1 MKNKIFLGAIL
12 SSFCA
17 LAFYMTSINHMKT
30 QTLEIYGNSTAKVA
44 QKSKMK
50 EGTKQ
55 TRITSGES
63 EIGEAAISRNSNK
76 NLEKAIVKASSNVQG
91 SYQVSVKD
99 LNNPKIFADL
109 TNTSQ
114 DNLNAGNVL
123 KLFVLLAYYKAV
135 QDKSLNSATPYKV
148 KSSDLNNGDK
158 VLKAD
163 MSYSYTYLLDLMMR
177 QQNDSAANIILNKIG
192 KDKVNQTA
200 KDFGAGETEITENFG
215 KDFSGKTSAAD
226 LVTIMKKIYQG
237 KVLGTDIDNKI
248 LGQLANF
255 PEKGLAKN
263 INGTVYR
270 IADKKQGVA
279 LVQENGKTYAMAL
292 VSEEDAD
299 LAKVGDAIN
308 DWMVKQK

>member
-50 EGTKQ
+50 GGSKQ
-55 TRITSGES
+55 TRLTNGES
-63 EIGEAAISRNSNK
+63 EIGEAAISKNSNK
-76 NLEKAIVKASSNVQG
+76 KLAKAIVKASSNVQG
-91 SYQVSVKD
+91 NYQISVKD
-99 LNNPKIFADL
+99 LNSTKVFTDL

-114 DNLNAGNVL
+114 DSLNAGSVL
-123 KLFVLLAYYKAV
+123 KLYVLLAYYKAV
-135 QDKSLNSATPYKV
+135 QDKSLNSANPYKV
-148 KSSDLNNGDK
+148 KSSDLNGGDK

-163 MSYSYTYLLDLMMR
+163 MAYSYTYLLDLMIR
-177 QQNDSAANIILNKIG
+177 QQNNNAANIILNKIG
-192 KDKVNQTA
+192 KDKVNKTA
-200 KDFGAGETEITENFG
+200 KAFGASKTEITENFG
-215 KDFSGKTSAAD
+215 KDFTGKTSSND
-226 LVTIMKKIYQG
+226 LVTTMQKLYQG
-237 KVLGTDIDNKI
+237 KVLGTDIDNQI

-263 INGTVYR
+263 INGVVYK

-279 LVQENGKTYAMAL
+279 LIQENGKTYAMAM

-299 LAKVGDAIN
+299 LAKIGDAIN
-308 DWMVKQK
+308 NWIIKQK

>member
-76 NLEKAIVKASSNVQG
+76 NLAKAIVKASSNVQG

-226 LVTIMKKIYQG
+226 LVTIMKKLYQG

>member
-148 KSSDLNNGDK
+148 KSSDSNNGDK

-226 LVTIMKKIYQG
+226 LVTIMKKLYQG

>member
-55 TRITSGES
+55 TRITNGES
-63 EIGEAAISRNSNK
+63 EIGEAAISKNSNK
-76 NLEKAIVKASSNVQG
+76 NLAKDIVKASSNVQG
-91 SYQVSVKD
+91 NYQVSVKD

-135 QDKSLNSATPYKV
+135 QDKRLNSATPYKV
-148 KSSDLNNGDK
+148 KSSDLNGGDK
-158 VLKAD
+158 VLKTD
-163 MSYSYTYLLDLMMR
+163 MAYSYTYLLDLMMR
-177 QQNDSAANIILNKIG
+177 QQNNNAANIILNKIG
-192 KDKVNQTA
+192 KEKVNQTA
-200 KDFGAGETEITENFG
+200 KEFGAGNTEITDNFG
-215 KDFSGKTSAAD
+215 KDFAGKTSSGD
-226 LVTIMKKIYQG
+226 LVNTMQKLHQG
-237 KVLGTDIDNKI
+237 KILGTNVDNQI

-263 INGTVYR
+263 ISGVVYK
-270 IADKKQGVA
+270 IADKKQGA
-279 LVQENGKTYAMAL
+279 AIIQEDGKTYTMAM

-299 LAKVGDAIN
+299 LAKIGDSIN
-308 DWMVKQK
+308 NWMIKQK

>member
-63 EIGEAAISRNSNK
+63 EIGEAAISKNSNK
-76 NLEKAIVKASSNVQG
+76 SLAKAIVKASSNVQG

-114 DNLNAGNVL
+114 DSLNAGNVL
-123 KLFVLLAYYKAV
+123 KLFVLLAYYKSV
-135 QDKSLNSATPYKV
+135 QDKSLNSATPYKA
-148 KSSDLNNGDK
+148 KASDLNGGDK

-163 MSYSYTYLLDLMMR
+163 MAYSYTYLLDLMMR
-177 QQNDSAANIILNKIG
+177 QQNNNAANIILNKIG
-192 KDKVNQTA
+192 KEKVNQTA
-200 KDFGAGETEITENFG
+200 KAFGAKNTEITENFG
-215 KDFSGKTSAAD
+215 KDFVGKTSSSD
-226 LVTIMKKIYQG
+226 LVKTMQDLYQG
-237 KVLGTDIDNKI
+237 KILGTNIDNQI

-263 INGTVYR
+263 INGVVYR
-270 IADKKQGVA
+270 IADKKQGA
-279 LVQENGKTYAMAL
+279 AIIQEGGKTYVMAMI
-292 VSEEDAD
+292 SEEDAD
-299 LAKVGDAIN
+299 LAKVGESVN
-308 DWMVKQK
+308 NWMIKQK

>member
-30 QTLEIYGNSTAKVA
+30 QTLEIYENSTAKVA

-76 NLEKAIVKASSNVQG
+76 NLAKAIVKVSSNVQG

-177 QQNDSAANIILNKIG
+177 QQNDNAANIILNKIG

-226 LVTIMKKIYQG
+226 LVTIMKKLYQG
-237 KVLGTDIDNKI
+237 KVLGTDIDNQI

>member
-17 LAFYMTSINHMKT
+17 LAFYMTRINHMKT

-55 TRITSGES
+55 TRITNGES
-63 EIGEAAISRNSNK
+63 EIGEAAISKNSNK
-76 NLEKAIVKASSNVQG
+76 NLAKDIVKASSNVQG
-91 SYQVSVKD
+91 NYQVSVKD

-114 DNLNAGNVL
+114 NNLNAGNVL

-148 KSSDLNNGDK
+148 KSSDLNGGDK
-158 VLKAD
+158 VLKTD
-163 MSYSYTYLLDLMMR
+163 MAYSYTYLLDLMMR
-177 QQNDSAANIILNKIG
+177 QQNNNAANIILNKIG
-192 KDKVNQTA
+192 KEKVNQTA
-200 KDFGAGETEITENFG
+200 KEFGAGNTEITDNFG
-215 KDFSGKTSAAD
+215 KDFAGKTSSGD
-226 LVTIMKKIYQG
+226 LVNTMQKLYQG
-237 KVLGTDIDNKI
+237 KILGTNVDNQI

-263 INGTVYR
+263 ISGVVYK
-270 IADKKQGVA
+270 IADKKQGA
-279 LVQENGKTYAMAL
+279 AIIQEDGKTYTMAM

-299 LAKVGDAIN
+299 LAKIGDSIN
-308 DWMVKQK
+308 NWMIKQK

>member
-55 TRITSGES
+55 TRITNGES
-63 EIGEAAISRNSNK
+63 EIGEAAISKNSNK
-76 NLEKAIVKASSNVQG
+76 NLAKDIVKASSNVQG
-91 SYQVSVKD
+91 NYQVSVKD

-148 KSSDLNNGDK
+148 KLSDLNGGDK
-158 VLKAD
+158 VLKTD
-163 MSYSYTYLLDLMMR
+163 MAYSYTYLLDLMMR
-177 QQNDSAANIILNKIG
+177 QQNNNAANIILNKIG
-192 KDKVNQTA
+192 KERVNQTA
-200 KDFGAGETEITENFG
+200 KEFGAGNTEITDNFG
-215 KDFSGKTSAAD
+215 KDFAGKTSSGD
-226 LVTIMKKIYQG
+226 LVNTMQKLYQG
-237 KVLGTDIDNKI
+237 KILGTNLDNQI

-263 INGTVYR
+263 ISGVVYK
-270 IADKKQGVA
+270 IADKKQGA
-279 LVQENGKTYAMAL
+279 AIIQEDGKTYTMAM

-299 LAKVGDAIN
+299 LAKIGDSIN
-308 DWMVKQK
+308 NWMIKQK

>member
-63 EIGEAAISRNSNK
+63 ELGEAAISRNSNK
-76 NLEKAIVKASSNVQG
+76 NLAKAIVKASSNVQG

-148 KSSDLNNGDK
+148 KSSDLSNGDK

-177 QQNDSAANIILNKIG
+177 QQNDNAANIILNKIG

-200 KDFGAGETEITENFG
+200 KDFGAGKTEITENFG

-226 LVTIMKKIYQG
+226 LVTIMKKLYQG

-263 INGTVYR
+263 INVTVYR

-292 VSEEDAD
+292 VSEEGAD

>member
-76 NLEKAIVKASSNVQG
+76 NLAKAIVKASSNVQG

-177 QQNDSAANIILNKIG
+177 QQNDNAANIILNKIG

-226 LVTIMKKIYQG
+226 LVTIMKKLYQG

>member
-44 QKSKMK
+44 QKSKMR

-55 TRITSGES
+55 TRITNGES
-63 EIGEAAISRNSNK
+63 EIGEAAISKNSNK
-76 NLEKAIVKASSNVQG
+76 NLAKDIVKASSNVQG
-91 SYQVSVKD
+91 NYQVSVKD

-123 KLFVLLAYYKAV
+123 KLFVLLAYYKTV

-148 KSSDLNNGDK
+148 KLSDLNGGDK
-158 VLKAD
+158 VLKTD
-163 MSYSYTYLLDLMMR
+163 MAYSYTYLLDLMMR
-177 QQNDSAANIILNKIG
+177 QQNNNAANIILNKIG
-192 KDKVNQTA
+192 KEKVNQTA
-200 KDFGAGETEITENFG
+200 KEFGAGNTEITDNFG
-215 KDFSGKTSAAD
+215 KDFAGKTSSGD
-226 LVTIMKKIYQG
+226 LVNTMQKLHQG
-237 KVLGTDIDNKI
+237 KILGTNVDNQI

-263 INGTVYR
+263 ISGVVYK
-270 IADKKQGVA
+270 IADKKQGA
-279 LVQENGKTYAMAL
+279 AIIQEDGKTYTMAM

-299 LAKVGDAIN
+299 LAKIGDSIN
-308 DWMVKQK
+308 NWMIKQK

>member
-63 EIGEAAISRNSNK
+63 ELGEAAISRNSNK

-226 LVTIMKKIYQG
+226 LVTIMKKLYQG